1 MSLTSNGIFYEAFGD
16 PAHPT
21 LVLVNGLGSQC
32 INYADDWC
40 RMFAAEG
47 LHVVRFDNRDVGH
60 SRRFAG
66 EPVDEHGAAYTLAD
80 MAGDVVDVLD
90 TLGVPTAHVMGLSMG
105 GMIVQQLALD
115 HPHRVVT
122 MTSVMS
128 STGEPE
134 YRRST
139 MNAQRLL
146 TEPGATTREGYVQQ
160 WIEGLREWGSPAFAD
175 EDRWRGEAERA
186 WDRGYDP
193 AGVERQYLAI
203 LASPS
208 RADRLRSLAVPTLVI
223 HGDRDTLID
232 QIGGRRTAELIPGA
246 RLEIIEGMGH
256 DYPPGLWR
264 QWTDLV
270 VGHIRAHAA
279 PH

>member
-1 MSLTSNGIFYEAFGD
+1 MSHTAGGIFYETFGD

-32 INYADDWC
+32 INYHDDWC
-40 RMFAAEG
+40 RMFAGEG
-47 LHVVRFDNRDVGH
+47 LHVVRFDNRDVGL
-60 SRRFAG
+60 SRRYDDA
-66 EPVDEHGAAYTLAD
+66 PVDEHGAAYSLAD
-80 MAGDVVDVLD
+80 MAGDVIDLLD
-90 TLGVPTAHVMGLSMG
+90 ALGVRQAHVMGLSMG

-115 HPHRVVT
+115 HPHRVLS

-175 EDRWRGEAERA
+175 EERWRREAERA

-203 LASPS
+203 LASPP
-208 RADRLRSLAVPTLVI
+208 RADRLRSLTVPTLVI

-270 VGHIRAHAA
+270 AGHIRAHSA

>member
-256 DYPPGLWR
+256 DF
-264 QWTDLV
+264 TSKLV
-270 VGHIRAHAA
+270 PVYLREIGGFVAEVDARA
-279 PH
+279 

>member
-1 MSLTSNGIFYEAFGD
+1 MSLTPNGIFYETFGD

-32 INYADDWC
+32 INYAHDWC
-40 RMFAAEG
+40 RMFASEG

-66 EPVDEHGAAYTLAD
+66 APVDEHGAAYTLAD

-175 EDRWRGEAERA
+175 EDRWRAEAERA

-193 AGVERQYLAI
+193 AGVQRQYLAI
-203 LASPS
+203 LASPP
-208 RADRLRSLAVPTLVI
+208 RADRLRSLTVPTLVI

-232 QIGGRRTAELIPGA
+232 QIGGHRTAELIPGA

-256 DYPPGLWR
+256 DYPPGVWR